1 MEILAR
7 RIIGGTYA
15 ENELLPTEGLLCAEL
30 AVGRS
35 SLREAV
41 RVLVDKGLLVV
52 KPRIGTRVMGA
63 ENWKQFDPDIIAW
76 SANVK
81 PDPNFLRS
89 LFEVRTIVEPAA
101 AELAARRASG
111 SDIANIE
118 SGYNDMVAGWQA
130 QDLTRLVEADIRFHK
145 AILESTKNPVL
156 MELGSLIE
164 AALRSAFKLTNESSK
179 APVEALEA
187 HKALL
192 EAIRL
197 RDEEVARKNTLEI
210 LKAAQ
215 LDLPI

>member
-1 MEILAR
+1 
-7 RIIGGTYA
+7 
-15 ENELLPTEGLLCAEL
+15 
-30 AVGRS
+30 
-35 SLREAV
+35 
-41 RVLVDKGLLVV
+41 
-52 KPRIGTRVMGA
+52 
-63 ENWKQFDPDIIAW
+63 
-76 SANVK
+76 
-81 PDPNFLRS
+81 
-89 LFEVRTIVEPAA
+89 
-101 AELAARRASG
+101 
-111 SDIANIE
+111 
-118 SGYNDMVAGWQA
+118 MVAGWQA